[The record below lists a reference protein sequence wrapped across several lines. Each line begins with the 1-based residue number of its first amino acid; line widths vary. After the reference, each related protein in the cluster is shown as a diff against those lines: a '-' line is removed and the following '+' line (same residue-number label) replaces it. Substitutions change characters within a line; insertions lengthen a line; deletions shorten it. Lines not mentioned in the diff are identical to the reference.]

1 MNQKKPSLGRGLDA
15 LLGQMSAAR
24 PASPTS
30 PSGAAPVVGDA
41 WPRLPVDVLQRGRY
55 QPRVDMRQETLEDL
69 ANSIRAQGV
78 VQPIVVRPI
87 EMPGAAPGSRP
98 SRYEIIAGER
108 RWRAAQLAGLNEI
121 PAIIRRV
128 PDEGAIAMALIENI
142 QRENLNPL
150 EEARALD
157 RLIREFSIT
166 HQQAADAVGRS
177 RAAVSNLLRLLELAP
192 EVAELVDR
200 RELEMG
206 HARALLGLTQARQQ
220 IEVAQ
225 LVSKKGLSVRE
236 TEALVRRLI
245 NPPPKDDGSAEADR
259 AFGRGGHAVGSS
271 DPNVRELETRLSDTL
286 GATVVIEQSGKGG
299 KGRLIVSYNSL
310 DELDGILAH
319 IH

>member
-15 LLGQMSAAR
+15 LLGQMAPAR
-24 PASPTS
+24 PAAAGAAGSPTES
-30 PSGAAPVVGDA
+30 APRTVPGDELR
-41 WPRLPVDVLQRGRY
+41 RLPLDVLQRGRY

-108 RWRAAQLAGLNEI
+108 RWRAAQLAGLSEI

-177 RAAVSNLLRLLELAP
+177 RAAVSNLLRLLDL
-192 EVAELVDR
+192 
-200 RELEMG
+200 
-206 HARALLGLTQARQQ
+206 
-220 IEVAQ
+220 
-225 LVSKKGLSVRE
+225 
-236 TEALVRRLI
+236 
-245 NPPPKDDGSAEADR
+245 SAEAKKL
-259 AFGRGGHAVGSS
+259 V
-271 DPNVRELETRLSDTL
+271 
-286 GATVVIEQSGKGG
+286 QSGSAKQALPIG
-299 KGRLIVSYNSL
+299 
-310 DELDGILAH
+310 
-319 IH
+319 